1 MKSLSHVT
9 KDISLDLN
17 IKFLQIKFDHPVPDT
32 LVLEWAR
39 GNREKLLTEYRLQ
52 KNFNTEDTNCKSWTI
67 CRNLAQ
73 NPIEGRLQD
82 HNLVN
87 L

>member
-39 GNREKLLTEYRLQ
+39 GNRE
-52 KNFNTEDTNCKSWTI
+52 
-67 CRNLAQ
+67 NLST
-73 NPIEGRLQD
+73 
-82 HNLVN
+82 
-87 L
+87 